1 LKGKFLAFQNWRC
14 ENANMNYDPE
24 LRLTKLIRQKTEGT
38 NKIAL
43 NHLLKEIN
51 AANIKVGRKPLVNFR
66 ILRKLKAGDPSV
78 GLTRPMLIALSV
90 YWPELTQQPAFV
102 MPGIYEALMAT
113 PKVIFMLGAKPRTQ
127 ERRNDISHWDALSLA
142 EVLTRCS
149 KQDLKHE
156 FEIRYGLWHASV
168 NPKTITTESWYNA
181 LEEDQTSVVSI
192 GSPLVS
198 LSSEVMLARMMGV
211 VPFMGPGFRLGN
223 QVPFFFAWRWQ
234 AAGKFQS
241 AFGLS
246 PQELQ
251 PIDAK
256 IANEVKRNR
265 ASAFVLD
272 GMAHIVSAK
281 GKSWIMHGI
290 IAAQRRAAGNV
301 WLVVS
306 GLAGPATYAAAL
318 KVKDIVEE
326 LPWSMNK
333 PSRVLWVPVKVHV
346 QARENIRHGGDI
358 REIGSAEFDGNVRF
372 WPA

>member
-1 LKGKFLAFQNWRC
+1 
-14 ENANMNYDPE
+14 MNYDPE
-24 LRLTKLIRQKTEGT
+24 LRLTKLIREKTEGK

-51 AANIKVGRKPLVNFR
+51 EANIKAGRTILVNYA
-66 ILRKLKAGDPSV
+66 LLKKLKEGDPSV
-78 GLTRPMLIALSV
+78 GVTRTMLIAFSL

-102 MPGIYEALMAT
+102 MPGIYEALVAT
-113 PKVIFMLGAKPRTQ
+113 PKVIFMLGAKPRTA

-142 EVLTRCS
+142 ELLTRCS
-149 KQDLKHE
+149 KKDLKHE
-156 FEIRYGLWHASV
+156 FEIRYGLWHATV
-168 NPKTITTESWYNA
+168 NPKTIPTEAWYNV
-181 LEEDQTSVVSI
+181 LEEDQSSVVSI

-211 VPFMGPGFRLGN
+211 DPFIGPHFKLGN
-223 QVPFFFAWRWQ
+223 QVPFFFAWRWK

-251 PIDAK
+251 SFDPK
-256 IANEVKRNR
+256 IANEVRRNR
-265 ASAFVLD
+265 ASAFVLE
-272 GMAHIVSAK
+272 GTAHSVAAK
-281 GKSWIMHGI
+281 GKSWVMHGI

-326 LPWSMNK
+326 LPWSMSQ
-333 PSRVLWVPVKVHV
+333 PSRVLWVPVKVQV
-346 QARENIRHGGDI
+346 LARENVRHGGDI
-358 REIGSAEFDGNVRF
+358 REIGSAEFDGGVRF
-372 WPA
+372 WPS

>member
-1 LKGKFLAFQNWRC
+1 
-14 ENANMNYDPE
+14 MNYDPE
-24 LRLTKLIRQKTEGT
+24 LRLTKLIRQKTEGK

-51 AANIKVGRKPLVNFR
+51 EANIKAGRKILVNYA
-66 ILRKLKAGDPSV
+66 LLKKLKEGDPSV
-78 GLTRPMLIALSV
+78 GVTRTMLIAFSL

-102 MPGIYEALMAT
+102 MPGIYEALVAT
-113 PKVIFMLGAKPRTQ
+113 PKVVFTLGAKPRTA

-142 EVLTRCS
+142 ELLTRCS
-149 KQDLKHE
+149 KQDLEHE
-156 FEIRYGLWHASV
+156 FDIRYGLWHDTV
-168 NPKTITTESWYNA
+168 NPKHITTESWYGI
-181 LEEDQTSVVSI
+181 LEEDQSSVVSI

-211 VPFMGPGFRLGN
+211 APFISSGSQFRT
-223 QVPFFFAWRWQ
+223 QMPFFFAWRWK

-251 PIDAK
+251 SFDPK
-256 IANEVKRNR
+256 IAAEVRRNR

-272 GMAHIVSAK
+272 RTAHSVAAK

-318 KVKDIVEE
+318 KVKDITEE
-326 LPWSMNK
+326 LPWSMGN
-333 PSRVLWVPVKVHV
+333 PSKVLWVPVRVHV
-346 QARENIRHGGDI
+346 ETRENTRQGGDI
-358 REIGSAEFDGNVRF
+358 REIGSAEFEGGVRF
-372 WPA
+372 WPT